1 MTPPTASPL
10 ATVVVLC
17 RNEAGYIERCV
28 ASLLANRT
36 QYPNLEILVVDGMSD
51 DGTRDLLAAM
61 AAREDIVRLVDNPQ
75 RTTPAAF
82 NVGIRAARGSI
93 ILPVGAHC
101 EYPTHYCATLIARL
115 LATGADNVGGH
126 CRTVPGAETWQA
138 RGIAVALSHPLGV
151 GNALFRLSSGSEQW
165 VDTVPF
171 GCYRRHLF
179 DRIGYFDEELLRN
192 QDDEFN
198 HRLKRSGGR
207 ILLVPDV
214 EVLYVARSTYRQL
227 ARMFW
232 QYGLY
237 KPLAASKL
245 GAIPTMRQ
253 LVPPAFVLAVV
264 AGAAAALLWPQGWF
278 LLAAVL
284 SAYTVAVVSQALP
297 IAVREGAGVALG
309 FACSLPIMHVGYG
322 TGWLTGAV
330 RLLRRGPSSAPRE
343 DLGLSR

>member
-1 MTPPTASPL
+1 MRVVSLLPSATELLFAAGGGDLLVGRSHECDFPPAALAAPVLTSARIAHTAAADAP
-10 ATVVVLC
+10 AAVD
-17 RNEAGYIERCV
+17 EAAIDAAVR
-28 ASLLANRT
+28 ASLA
-36 QYPNLEILVVDGMSD
+36 
-51 DGTRDLLAAM
+51 
-61 AAREDIVRLVDNPQ
+61 
-75 RTTPAAF
+75 
-82 NVGIRAARGSI
+82 
-93 ILPVGAHC
+93 
-101 EYPTHYCATLIARL
+101 
-115 LATGADNVGGH
+115 
-126 CRTVPGAETWQA
+126 
-138 RGIAVALSHPLGV
+138 
-151 GNALFRLSSGSEQW
+151 SGESL
-165 VDTVPF
+165 
-171 GCYRRHLF
+171 YR
-179 DRIGYFDEELLRN
+179 IDEELLRN